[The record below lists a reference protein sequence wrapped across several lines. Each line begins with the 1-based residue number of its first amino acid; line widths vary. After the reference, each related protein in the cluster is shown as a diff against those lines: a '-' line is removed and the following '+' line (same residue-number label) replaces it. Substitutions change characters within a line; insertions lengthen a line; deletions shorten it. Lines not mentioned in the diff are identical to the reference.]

1 MALVVDTGV
10 IYAALDENDADHTRC
25 AGLLSSEKEQ
35 LVVPAPV
42 LVELDYFIN
51 KNASVDAWVLFC
63 EDLAAG
69 AYTVFSIDSGLAV
82 QCARL
87 QASYADSNLGFVD
100 ASVFITCEVLGE
112 NRVATLDHRHFS
124 MLRTSQNKSLTIL
137 PEAADL

>member
-10 IYAALDENDADHTRC
+10 IYAALDENDADHSNC
-25 AGLLSSEKEQ
+25 FELLSSEKEQ

-42 LVELDYFIN
+42 LVELDYFIG
-51 KNASVDAWVLFC
+51 KNASVDAWVVFC

-69 AYTVFSIDSGLAV
+69 AYTVFSIDAGLAV

-87 QASYADSNLGFVD
+87 QATYADSNLGFVD

-112 NRVATLDHRHFS
+112 DRVATLDRRHFG
-124 MLRTSQNKSLTIL
+124 MLRTSKDKSLRIL
-137 PEAADL
+137 PA